1 MNYIITGKNVALTDA
16 LKATVEKKMGKLE
29 KYFTGDVE
37 AHITLSVQKTKQ
49 IVEVTIPFNGMILRA
64 EESTGDMYSSI
75 DNVVEKIE
83 KQIIKHKTKLEKQVR
98 EGAIKFAELPKYD
111 VEEDEIDIKKVKRF
125 SLKPMHVDE
134 AVLQMELLGHDFFV
148 FKNSETDDVNVVYKR
163 KDGGYGLIE
172 PEF

>member
-111 VEEDEIDIKKVKRF
+111 FEEDEIDIKKVKRF